1 MSPRSKIFRK
11 VVSPPP
17 IKGFKPYGG
26 EQAGEN
32 KPLVLIHFEE
42 YEALRLCDYDLH
54 NHHQASVLMGV
65 SRPTFTRIYASARE
79 KIALALVEGRQIS
92 VEGGKVYFD
101 SDWYHCSGCCCYF
114 NNPEKET
121 SIVACPLCGSGQVER
136 YEIESDDREKESD
149 LKNDRC
155 VCPSCGYEI
164 NHNPGKP
171 CAQEVCPS
179 CNVRLNR
186 KGTSFHGN
194 RRRGRK

>member
-26 EQAGEN
+26 ERAEEN
-32 KPLVLIHFEE
+32 LPLVSIQFEE
-42 YEALRLCDYDLH
+42 YEALRLCDYDMY

-79 KIALALVEGRQIS
+79 KIARAFVEARQIS

-114 NNPEKET
+114 NNPEKEN
-121 SIVACPLCGSGQVER
+121 SIETCPLCGSKETEE
-136 YEIESDDREKESD
+136 YEMDSAVRETVNTRI
-149 LKNDRC
+149 NDKC
-155 VCPSCGYEI
+155 VCPACGLEI
-164 NHNPGKP
+164 EHHPGKP
-171 CAQEVCPS
+171 CNQEICPA
-179 CNVRLNR
+179 CNIKMSR
-186 KGTSFHGN
+186 KGESVHGN
-194 RRRGRK
+194 RKRGIR